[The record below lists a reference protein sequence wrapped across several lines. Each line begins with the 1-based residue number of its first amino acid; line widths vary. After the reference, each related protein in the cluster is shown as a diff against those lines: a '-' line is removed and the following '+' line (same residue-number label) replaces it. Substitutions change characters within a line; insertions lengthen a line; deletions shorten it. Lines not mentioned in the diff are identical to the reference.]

1 MSHSL
6 IYKHLH
12 ASTPVYTSIS
22 LRHHSQK
29 EMLKH
34 LHQHTYLQFVRMLL
48 SYHETKEYSNKRI
61 SPSLLSDTYRIMTGS
76 CWCRSR
82 ILDSGRL
89 DGHVQAKGTAIHEN

>member
-6 IYKHLH
+6 IYKNLH
-12 ASTPVYTSIS
+12 ASTPVYISIS

-61 SPSLLSDTYRIMTGS
+61 SPSLLSDTTVRGRYSRSDTKNKRI
-76 CWCRSR
+76 RSTV
-82 ILDSGRL
+82 LVMLLLG
-89 DGHVQAKGTAIHEN
+89 VV